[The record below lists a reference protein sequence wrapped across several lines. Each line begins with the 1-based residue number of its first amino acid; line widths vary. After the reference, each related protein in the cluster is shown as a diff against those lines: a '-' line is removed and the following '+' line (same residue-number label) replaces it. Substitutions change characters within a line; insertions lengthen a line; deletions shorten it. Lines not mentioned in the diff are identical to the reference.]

1 MKKLTLLTV
10 FIGLTFASFSQSA
23 DEIVSKYLDAIGGIE
38 KMKSVSSIQMKAKVD
53 YGGMS
58 IPIDMINTKDGKSL
72 MKINFQGKEIIQ
84 NAFDG
89 TTSWGTNFMTM
100 KAEKSESEDTENIKR
115 AAGDFMSP
123 LIDYSKKGYTLE
135 LLPAETVEGVDC
147 FKLKLTKKTMLS
159 EGKEIPNVEF
169 YYIDKENFI
178 PIVVEQEITSGE
190 MKGQISQTLF
200 SDYQEVEGLYFPFS
214 MTQRLK
220 DGQGQ
225 TIVFEAITLNGVF
238 ESALFQYPGE

>member
-10 FIGLTFASFSQSA
+10 FIGLTFASISQSA
-23 DEIVSKYLDAIGGIE
+23 DEIVSKYLEAIGGVE

-115 AAGDFMSP
+115 AAADFMSP
-123 LIDYSKKGYTLE
+123 LIDYAKKGYTLE
-135 LLPAETVEGVDC
+135 LLPSETVEGVEC

-225 TIVFEAITLNGVF
+225 TIVFESITLNGVF
-238 ESALFQYPGE
+238 EAALFQYPGE